1 MNRSHSPV
9 RYLPWLSRD
18 AIVWPLRLFALAA
31 VSVSLLVWRFAARMH
46 LPKSGQVQFSSR
58 ATVSP
63 EISSVA
69 QMIQVGVWNMGL
81 TVAIL
86 MTVGTIIGTDLE
98 RGYFRT
104 WFSKPMS
111 PMWFYLQR
119 YLIGGVV
126 VLVCPLMLGAGL
138 ALGTGDTGVTPDLMA
153 QIALAYLLV
162 GSATT
167 LASRF
172 MSKGYLL
179 VFLLSIMQNIL
190 HGFAT
195 RDFLPGWLLQLHR
208 LLPPFQLLQPGL
220 PAPHGGDLWHVVG
233 YGAGMLA
240 LVLILLRTRPLG
252 SGLST

>member
-1 MNRSHSPV
+1 MKRSHSPL
-9 RYLPWLSRD
+9 RYVPWLSRD
-18 AIVWPLRLFALAA
+18 AIVWPLRFFALAA
-31 VSVSLLVWRFAARMH
+31 VGVSLLVWRFAAKMH
-46 LPKSGQVQFSSR
+46 VPQPGQVRFSER
-58 ATVSP
+58 ASP
-63 EISSVA
+63 DIASIA
-69 QMIQVGVWNMGL
+69 QLIQVGVWNACL
-81 TVAIL
+81 TVSIL

-119 YLIGGVV
+119 YLIGAVV
-126 VLVCPLMLGAGL
+126 ILSCPLILGAGL
-138 ALGTGDTGVTPDLMA
+138 ALATGDTGVTADLMA

-179 VFLLSIMQNIL
+179 VFLLSIMQGIL
-190 HGFAT
+190 HGLAT
-195 RDFLPGWLLQLHR
+195 RDFLPGWLLQVHR
-208 LLPPFQLLQPGL
+208 LLPPFYLLQPGF
-220 PAPHGGDLWHVVG
+220 PAPHGGDLWHIVG

-240 LVLILLRTRPLG
+240 LVLVLLRARPLG

>member
-1 MNRSHSPV
+1 MKRSHSPV
-9 RYLPWLSRD
+9 RYLPWLVRD
-18 AIVWPLRLFALAA
+18 AMVWPLRLFALAA
-31 VSVSLLVWRFAARMH
+31 VSVSLLVWRFAAKMH
-46 LPKSGQVQFSSR
+46 VPRRGELRFNGQ
-58 ATVSP
+58 AAP
-63 EISSVA
+63 DIASVA
-69 QMIQVGVWNMGL
+69 QMIQVGVWNTCL

-111 PMWFYLQR
+111 PVWFYLQR
-119 YLIGGVV
+119 YLIGAAVI
-126 VLVCPLMLGAGL
+126 LVCPLMLGAGL
-138 ALGTGDTGVTPDLMA
+138 GLATGDSGITADLMA

-208 LLPPFQLLQPGL
+208 VLPPFYLLQPGL
-220 PAPHGGDLWHVVG
+220 PAPHGGDLWHVAG
-233 YGAGMLA
+233 YGAGLLA
-240 LVLILLRTRPLG
+240 LVLVLLRTRPLG

>member
-1 MNRSHSPV
+1 MKRSHSPV

-18 AIVWPLRLFALAA
+18 AIVWPLRFFALAA
-31 VSVSLLVWRFAARMH
+31 VGVSLLVWRFAAKMH
-46 LPKSGQVQFSSR
+46 VPKPGEVRFSGR
-58 ATVSP
+58 ATP
-63 EISSVA
+63 DISSIA
-69 QMIQVGVWNMGL
+69 QLIQVGVWNTCL

-119 YLIGGVV
+119 YLIGAVV

-138 ALGTGDTGVTPDLMA
+138 ALATGESGVTADLMA

-208 LLPPFQLLQPGL
+208 LLPPFYLVQPGL
-220 PAPHGGDLWHVVG
+220 PAPHGGDLWHIVG

-240 LVLILLRTRPLG
+240 LVLVLLRARPLG

>member
-1 MNRSHSPV
+1 MKRSHSPV
-9 RYLPWLSRD
+9 RYLPWLVRD
-18 AIVWPLRLFALAA
+18 AMVWPLRLFALAA
-31 VSVSLLVWRFAARMH
+31 VSVSLLVWRFAAKMH
-46 LPKSGQVQFSSR
+46 VPRRGELRFNGQ
-58 ATVSP
+58 AAP
-63 EISSVA
+63 DIASVA
-69 QMIQVGVWNMGL
+69 QMIQVGVWNTCL

-111 PMWFYLQR
+111 PVWFYVQR
-119 YLIGGVV
+119 YLIGAAVI
-126 VLVCPLMLGAGL
+126 LVCPLMLGAGL
-138 ALGTGDTGVTPDLMA
+138 GLATGDSGITADLMA

-172 MSKGYLL
+172 MPKGYLL

-208 LLPPFQLLQPGL
+208 VLPPFYLLQPGL
-220 PAPHGGDLWHVVG
+220 PAPHGGDLWHVAG
-233 YGAGMLA
+233 YGAGLLA
-240 LVLILLRTRPLG
+240 LVLVLLRTRPLG

>member
-1 MNRSHSPV
+1 MKRSHSPL
-9 RYLPWLSRD
+9 RYLSWLTRD

-31 VSVSLLVWRFAARMH
+31 VTVSLLVWRFAAKMH
-46 LPKSGQVQFSSR
+46 VPRRGEVRFDGQGTPDIAS
-58 ATVSP
+58 
-63 EISSVA
+63 IA
-69 QMIQVGVWNMGL
+69 QMIQVGVWNTCL

-119 YLIGGVV
+119 YLIGAAVI
-126 VLVCPLMLGAGL
+126 LVCPLMLGAGL
-138 ALGTGDTGVTPDLMA
+138 ALATGESGVTADLMA

-190 HGFAT
+190 HGLAS

-208 LLPPFQLLQPGL
+208 VLPPFYLLQPGTAGAARRRPVARRRL
-220 PAPHGGDLWHVVG
+220 RRRDA
-233 YGAGMLA
+233 GAGA
-240 LVLILLRTRPLG
+240 RPAAHQAAW
-252 SGLST
+252 

>member
-1 MNRSHSPV
+1 MKRDHSSV

-18 AIVWPLRLFALAA
+18 AVIWPFRFFALAA
-31 VSVSLLVWRFAARMH
+31 VGVSLLVWRFASKMH
-46 LPKSGQVQFSSR
+46 VPKPGQMRFSGR
-58 ATVSP
+58 ASP
-63 EISSVA
+63 EIASIA
-69 QMIQVGVWNMGL
+69 QLMQVGVWNTCL

-119 YLIGGVV
+119 FLIGAVV
-126 VLVCPLMLGAGL
+126 VLACPLMLGVGL
-138 ALGTGDTGVTPDLMA
+138 ALAARGGTGVTADLMA
-153 QIALAYLLV
+153 QIGLAYLLV
-162 GSATT
+162 GSATMLT
-167 LASRF
+167 SRF
-172 MSKGYLL
+172 LSKGYLL
-179 VFLLSIMQNIL
+179 VFLLSVMQNML
-190 HGFAT
+190 HNFAT

-208 LLPPFQLLQPGL
+208 LLPPFYLLQPGM
-220 PAPHGGDLWHVVG
+220 PAPQGGDLWHLVG

-240 LVLILLRTRPLG
+240 LVLLLLRSRPLG